1 MGDGDRLWFG
11 RKDSRLGFGPLT
23 WEGRVALWLYLF
35 LVVVAVVVYATLGL
49 TLFVIAFYTVVL
61 ALLVAVKSDLL
72 KGWPPE
78 R

>member
-23 WEGRVALWLYLF
+23 WEGRAAVGLYLF
-35 LVVVAVVVYATLGL
+35 LVLVAVVVYAALGL
-49 TLFVIAFYTVVL
+49 TLLVIAFYTVVFV
-61 ALLVAVKSDLL
+61 LLVAVKSDLL
-72 KGWPPE
+72 KGWPPG